1 MAFDNENYYMD
12 NKKRITRKIIIRGTT
27 FLIVTVIAIFNVV
40 ILFSRKVDKL
50 INADIQV
57 ETVKLQNAVKKF
69 NEKTGSNPKL
79 AGLEDSLQDVR
90 SSDGA
95 YNFETFY
102 GNNKIYEI
110 PESIKN
116 GRERSNRIV
125 TKKDGKGGWVY
136 DKLKG
141 KVSPNI

>member
-1 MAFDNENYYMD
+1 MAFNSNYYGN
-12 NKKRITRKIIIRGTT
+12 NKNRMTRKIALRGIT
-27 FLIVTVIAIFNVV
+27 FLVIVFIAIFNVV
-40 ILFSRKVDKL
+40 ILFSRKIDKL
-50 INADIQV
+50 ITADIQV

-79 AGLEDSLQDVR
+79 AGLEDELQNVK
-90 SSDGA
+90 STDGKS
-95 YNFETFY
+95 NFGTFY
-102 GNNKIYEI
+102 GSDKIYEI

-136 DKLKG
+136 DELKG

>member
-116 GRERSNRIV
+116 GREKSNRIV

-136 DKLKG
+136 DELKG